1 MDEETLR
8 RSLRRLAAPDGAAAE
23 RRARELV
30 LAAHAGRAPA
40 RRLRRRWAA
49 ALVASLLGTGVAVTA
64 VQGAPIAR
72 WVGHALDRVAGG
84 DPLRPAGLAELPGG
98 GQLLVGTGR
107 QAWIVGQGVD
117 RAVAH
122 TDGQVS
128 WSAFG
133 HYIACACGTTLAA
146 VLPTGRVV
154 WSERFGAT
162 VSAPIWSP
170 DGNRIAFVV
179 GGQLHVTAADG
190 TQSHRLA
197 GGGLRGPAAWRP
209 GAAHELAVAD
219 APGRVSLVAA
229 DSGRVVARMASGG
242 PTVSLGWSRD
252 GARLLAAAAGA
263 VRVFEAGGRLVA
275 VVHPPAG
282 SRVRAAALSPSGR
295 QIAALVGR
303 PGGGQEAL
311 LGPAAGGRGALV
323 LLAGEELGDLF
334 FSPDGRW
341 LLVGWHPL
349 DSWLFFTTTP
359 GPAQVRQVT
368 HVAAR
373 VGAGE
378 PVVAGWCCG
387 IGG

>member
-8 RSLRRLAAPDGAAAE
+8 RSLRRLAAPDEAAAE

-30 LAAHAGRAPA
+30 LAAHGGRAPA
-40 RRLRRRWAA
+40 RRLRRRGVAA
-49 ALVASLLGTGVAVTA
+49 VVASLLGTGVAVTA

-84 DPLRPAGLAELPGG
+84 DPIRPAGLGELPGG
-98 GQLLVGTGR
+98 GRLLVATGR
-107 QAWIVGQGVD
+107 QAWIVGQGAD
-117 RAVAH
+117 RPVAH
-122 TDGQVS
+122 TGGQVS

-133 HYIACACGTTLAA
+133 HYIACACGTTLEA

-154 WSERFGAT
+154 WSERFGAA
-162 VSAPIWSP
+162 VSAPTWSP
-170 DGNRIAFVV
+170 DGNRIAFAV
-179 GGQLHVTAADG
+179 GGRLHVTAADG
-190 TQSHRLA
+190 TESHRLA
-197 GGGLRGPAAWRP
+197 GRVLRGPAAWRP
-209 GAAHELAVAD
+209 GPAHELAVAD

-252 GARLLAAAAGA
+252 GARLLAATAGA
-263 VRVFEAGGRLVA
+263 VRVFDGAGRLVA
-275 VVHPPAG
+275 LVHPPAG

-295 QIAALVGR
+295 QVAALLGR

-311 LGPAAGGRGALV
+311 LAPAAGGRRAQV
-323 LLAGEELGDLF
+323 LLAGEDLGDLF

-341 LLVGWHPL
+341 LLVGWHRL

-359 GPAQVRQVT
+359 GRAQVRQLT

-378 PVVAGWCCG
+378 PAVAGWCCG
-387 IGG
+387 TSG